1 MPVSTSNLSLDAL
14 NAKAK
19 VLRRHVVEMIAKAKS
34 GHPGGSLSAADIL
47 TALYFGG
54 VLKHDPNNPHDPQRD
69 RFIMSK
75 GHAVPVLYA
84 ALAEAGY
91 FPTEELVTLR
101 KLGSPLQGH
110 PSKIDMPIMEASTG
124 SLGQGLSVGIG
135 MAMAAKLDGDDYR
148 TYVML
153 GDGESEEGQVW
164 EAAMS
169 AAARKLDNLVAI
181 LDFNKFQLDGSI
193 AEILDW
199 TPVPEKWTAF
209 GWHVI
214 EIDGHDMAQILQA
227 FADAKTVTGKPV
239 CIIAHTV
246 KGQGVSFI
254 AGNND
259 WHGKAPSADE
269 CARACAELAEC
280 GCCCKK

>member
-1 MPVSTSNLSLDAL
+1 MSVQSLGLPVDAL
-14 NAKAK
+14 NTKAK
-19 VLRRHVVEMIAKAKS
+19 IIRRHVVEMITAAKS
-34 GHPGGSLSAADIL
+34 GHPGGSLSAADL
-47 TALYFGG
+47 VTALYFGG
-54 VLKHDPNNPHDPQRD
+54 VLRHDPAHSADPNRD

-91 FPTEELVTLR
+91 FPTEQLVTLR

-110 PSKIDMPIMEASTG
+110 PSKADLPIMEASTG
-124 SLGQGLSVGIG
+124 SLGMGLSVGIG
-135 MAMAAKLDGDDYR
+135 MAMAAKLSAADYR
-148 TYVML
+148 VYVML

-164 EAAMS
+164 EGAMS
-169 AAARKLDNLVAI
+169 AAAHHLDNLVVI
-181 LDFNKFQLDGSI
+181 LDSNKFQLDGSI

-199 TPVPEKWTAF
+199 TPIVEKWAAF

-214 EIDGHDMAQILQA
+214 EIDGHNMESILAA
-227 FADAKTVTGKPV
+227 FAEARTFTGMPT
-239 CIIAHTV
+239 CIVANTV

-254 AGNND
+254 AGNNE

-269 CARACAELAEC
+269 CARALAELA
-280 GCCCKK
+280 

>member
-1 MPVSTSNLSLDAL
+1 MPVQTSGLSIEAL
-14 NAKAK
+14 QEKAK
-19 VLRRHVVEMIAKAKS
+19 VIRRHVVDMICEAKS
-34 GHPGGSLSAADIL
+34 GHPGGSLSAADVV

-54 VLKHDPNNPHDPQRD
+54 VLRHDPANTSDPNRD

-84 ALAEAGY
+84 AMAEAGY
-91 FPTEELVTLR
+91 LPVEQLKTLR

-110 PSKIDMPIMEASTG
+110 PSKADYPIMEASTG

-135 MAMAAKLDGDDYR
+135 MALAGKLNNADYR
-148 TYVML
+148 VYVMI
-153 GDGESEEGQVW
+153 GDGEAEEGQIW

-169 AAARKLDNLVAI
+169 APAHKLDNLVAI
-181 LDFNKFQLDGSI
+181 LDYNKFQLDGSI
-193 AEILDW
+193 EEILNW
-199 TPVPEKWTAF
+199 APVAEKWQAF

-214 EIDGHDMAQILQA
+214 EVDGHDMASILKG
-227 FADAKTVTGKPV
+227 FAEAKTVTGKPV
-239 CIIAHTV
+239 CIVAHTV

-259 WHGKAPSADE
+259 WHGKAPSVEQRDKAF
-269 CARACAELAEC
+269 AELA
-280 GCCCKK
+280 